1 MRRHR
6 TRSIL
11 AAGAGLLWA
20 FPLGLQAQTPQE
32 IKAYERRLQQLFE
45 QLDRDGNRRL
55 ERQEVQGQPYLERHF
70 ERLDQQRRGYLAP
83 ADLKPSRQQP
93 PPRAERVLR
102 KADQNGD
109 GRIDRQEA
117 QGYPWLRKHFD
128 VIDRNGDGSLD
139 RQELNTLS
147 KPAHGQ

>member
-6 TRSIL
+6 SCFLL
-11 AAGAGLLWA
+11 AAGAGLLLA

-32 IKAYERRLQQLFE
+32 LKAYERRLQQLFE

-55 ERQEVQGQPYLERHF
+55 ERQEVQGQPYLQRHF
-70 ERLDQQRRGYLAP
+70 DRLDQNRRGYLTP
-83 ADLKPSRQQP
+83 ADLKPSNKVP

-109 GRIDRQEA
+109 G
-117 QGYPWLRKHFD
+117 
-128 VIDRNGDGSLD
+128 SLD
-139 RQELNTLS
+139 RGELNTLS
-147 KPAHGQ
+147 KPAHAN

>member
-6 TRSIL
+6 SRFL
-11 AAGAGLLWA
+11 FAAGAGLLMTYSLA
-20 FPLGLQAQTPQE
+20 VQAQTPEE

-45 QLDRDGNRRL
+45 QLDRDGNRQL
-55 ERQEVQGQPYLERHF
+55 DRQEVQGQPYLERHF

-109 GRIDRQEA
+109 GRIGRQEA

-128 VIDRNGDGSLD
+128 AIDRNGDGSLE